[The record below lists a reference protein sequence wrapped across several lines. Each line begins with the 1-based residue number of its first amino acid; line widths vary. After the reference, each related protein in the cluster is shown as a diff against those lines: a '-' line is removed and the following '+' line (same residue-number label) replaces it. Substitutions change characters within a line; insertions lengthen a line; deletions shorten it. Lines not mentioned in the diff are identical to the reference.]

1 MLAINTDITERLALE
16 EQLQQSQRLEAVGQL
31 TGGVAH
37 DFNNL
42 LTVILGNS
50 ELLEEQLEETP
61 LLRDSARLIRGAA
74 ERAAELT
81 RRLLAFARRQP
92 LDPCTDLAEL
102 IGLLQHRNPES
113 APRKT
118 QGRSQTA
125 QARSDNEHMF
135 TSH

>member
-1 MLAINTDITERLALE
+1 M
-16 EQLQQSQRLEAVGQL
+16 

-50 ELLEEQLEETP
+50 ELLEEQLEEASP
-61 LLRDSARLIRGAA
+61 LQASAGLIRGAA

-92 LDPCTDLAEL
+92 LAPQIVDVNEL
-102 IGLLQHRNPES
+102 IHGL
-113 APRKT
+113 APLLRP
-118 QGRSQTA
+118 SLH
-125 QARSDNEHMF
+125 EHLEIDIVPCPTPWPAF
-135 TSH
+135 ID